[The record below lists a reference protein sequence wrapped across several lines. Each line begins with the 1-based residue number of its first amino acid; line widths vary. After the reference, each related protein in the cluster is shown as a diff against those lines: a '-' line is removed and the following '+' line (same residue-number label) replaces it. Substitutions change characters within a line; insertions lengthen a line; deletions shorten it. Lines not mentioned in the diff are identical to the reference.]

1 MKTYQRAQYQQFRQP
16 GAVDAQVQNT
26 FGMAPKALERHLR
39 IMGDLQL
46 NGGRISK
53 ENKRWL
59 LQQAKEAGRDLHQAA
74 RDIARVEAI
83 PDPERRARA
92 YVIASG
98 APTRQLVEHAVD
110 LSKSYAT
117 SLGSMAT
124 EARLRARD
132 RQLEQSGLQYKFEDN
147 DRIKHEREESNAIR
161 RTIEATLRS
170 QGLSVAP
177 PNSLEEAQG
186 RAKLYADHAANK
198 MEALNDKSSLRDQIE
213 AAWTVDQG
221 MQRLNDAGV
230 SRETMG
236 SVIERTDSQNFA
248 ARGIDAKQHPDPRVI
263 ARWQRI
269 ADAGKPEP
277 QPVQPQDEPQRKE
290 PQINENAV
298 RMLAMIKALRRRAR
312 PPTD

>member
-98 APTRQLVEHAVD
+98 APSDQLVNHAVD
-110 LSKSYAT
+110 LSKSYST

-124 EARLRARD
+124 ESRLRARD
-132 RQLEQSGLQYKFEDN
+132 KHLQQNGMQFKFEDS
-147 DRIKHEREESNAIR
+147 DKLKKERQEATAVR
-161 RTIEATLRS
+161 RTIEATLQS
-170 QGLSVAP
+170 KGLAMP
-177 PNSLEEAQG
+177 PAKSLEEAQY
-186 RAKLYADHAANK
+186 RAKAFANHAA
-198 MEALNDKSSLRDQIE
+198 DKLESMPADASLRDQLS
-213 AAWTVDQG
+213 AAF
-221 MQRLNDAGV
+221 DADRGLQQLADTGQ
-230 SRETMG
+230 SRDTMG
-236 SVIERTDSQNFA
+236 SVLERSDNHDFA
-248 ARGIDAKQHPDPRVI
+248 ARSID
-263 ARWQRI
+263 
-269 ADAGKPEP
+269 G
-277 QPVQPQDEPQRKE
+277 
-290 PQINENAV
+290 
-298 RMLAMIKALRRRAR
+298 
-312 PPTD
+312 